1 MKISRFIIK
10 IGLVVLPLFC
20 CVSTV
25 LAQRTSYRSIHIG
38 LSPKVS
44 CNSLP
49 SAGLELSA
57 GQYLLNSYWTA
68 GVCATDWNQK
78 VSTSDDETAQHF
90 DHILWNING
99 GWMYRLVGSYGRWFS
114 LYVGGKAF
122 LGCNQYEVF
131 KQMPNEW
138 EYDFPALEFIY
149 GLEPSI
155 DIEFYLSRHFALNLG
170 VQVPLTFGSS
180 LPSDILHITG
190 SLGIR
195 INL

>member
-1 MKISRFIIK
+1 MKTSRFIIK
-10 IGLVVLPLFC
+10 IGLVVLPLLC
-20 CVSTV
+20 CASTA

-78 VSTSDDETAQHF
+78 VSTGDGGNAQHF
-90 DHILWNING
+90 DHILWNVSG
-99 GWMYRLVGSYGRWFS
+99 GWMYRLAGSYSRWFS

-131 KQMPNEW
+131 KEMPDEW
-138 EYDFPALEFIY
+138 EYDFPDLEFIY
-149 GLEPSI
+149 GIEPCI
-155 DIEFYLSRHFALNLG
+155 DLEFYLTRHFALTLG
-170 VQVPLTFGSS
+170 VQAPLTFGSS